1 MNWGDEEAETA
12 AAPVVAASPVKEG
25 GGAKKAA
32 AVVDDEEDEAPLPES
47 ETVVSGGFK
56 KIITYSRLPS
66 GKVEKKTRT
75 FRQEKRKTRVSKAV
89 IDRRTWAKFGVS
101 KGLPAGT
108 DPSSTNVVMDDVFLT
123 LSSEKKVSD
132 DKEEEDPLKKL
143 KGGSVVKCRYCGGDH
158 WSTKC
163 PFKDNLTLTKPEGA
177 EKPGEEGAAGGPGGP
192 PDASGAPG
200 AVNGASRYVPPSQR
214 AGRPGRGGES
224 MNNQEESNT
233 IRVTNISE
241 NTREEDLRDL
251 FRGYGHM
258 TRCYLATDRETGLAR
273 GFAFISFT
281 RKDDAESAIAAVNGH
296 GYDHLILQV
305 EWAEERK

>member
-1 MNWGDEEAETA
+1 LAI
-12 AAPVVAASPVKEG
+12 PP
-25 GGAKKAA
+25 
-32 AVVDDEEDEAPLPES
+32 S
-47 ETVVSGGFK
+47 EVIISGGFK
-56 KIITYSRLPS
+56 KIISYKQSG

-75 FRQEKRKTRVSKAV
+75 FRQEKRLVKVSKAV
-89 IDRRTWAKFGVS
+89 VDRRSMVKFGVS

-108 DPSSTNVVMDDVFLT
+108 DSASTNVVMDDVYLT
-123 LSSEKKVSD
+123 LSSARKVTD

-143 KGGSVVKCRYCGGDH
+143 KGGSVVKCRYCSGDH

-177 EKPGEEGAAGGPGGP
+177 EKPGEEGGAPGGGP
-192 PDASGAPG
+192 PAEGGAPG
-200 AVNGASRYVPPSQR
+200 AVNAGGRYVPPSQR
-214 AGRPGRGGES
+214 AGGGPRANRGGES
-224 MNNQEESNT
+224 MNNSEESNT

-241 NTREEDLRDL
+241 NTREEDLREL

-273 GFAFISFT
+273 GFAFISFV
-281 RKDDAESAIAAVNGH
+281 RREDAANAIAAVNGH

-305 EWAEERK
+305 EWAEERKPDAPRN